1 MAIQF
6 VRDQIVNNA
15 INSTKMDLSNSSNYT
30 FLGDV
35 QVPATPAAT
44 NSAVSKSYVDGLLQG
59 LHWKKACVLATTANY
74 AATYNNGA
82 SGVGATLTANASGV
96 VTFDGTAFA
105 INDRILFKDQTS
117 ALQNGIYTCT
127 TLGAVGVAAVF
138 TRADDTDVPSEIPSA
153 AVLIVGGVQND
164 NQGFV
169 CSNNAD
175 PTIGTDA
182 INFVQFTGA
191 GQIVAGNGLAK
202 NGNTLSVNVDD
213 STIEIN
219 GDALR
224 VKDDGITAD
233 KIAAGAIGSTELAD
247 DSVIA
252 AKIADDAVTGAAI
265 ATNAVTADSIA
276 AAAVGVSE
284 LGAIAG
290 VGLSGGSG
298 SALALDLNELSA
310 ANVASGDKLSFV
322 DVTDNSSKL
331 DTVDDLATLF
341 AGVGLSA
348 ASAVL
353 AIDLN
358 ELTGATVNV
367 ANDSIAII
375 DADDNSTKKESI
387 SDLMTAVAGAGIN
400 SAGGTIDVDTDE
412 TTIEV
417 NVGTNKVQVKNLGI
431 TSGKLAND
439 SVLTTKILDGNVTFA
454 KINDVNANSI
464 IVRDA
469 NSAGSV
475 SAKGMA
481 DTQLLICNGAGF
493 TGAALSG
500 DVTML
505 NTGAVTIGN
514 DKITTAKINAG
525 AVTNAELGN
534 AAVDFTKLE
543 FQPRVQAFTGSATA
557 TFTLTTRLTDTTW
570 RKAAIVSRNGQIL
583 NYVSS
588 LTADGQFTLADNGTN
603 TILTL
608 NSAITASETVSVVY
622 FA

>member
-1 MAIQF
+1 M
-6 VRDQIVNNA
+6 
-15 INSTKMDLSNSSNYT
+15 
-30 FLGDV
+30 
-35 QVPATPAAT
+35 
-44 NSAVSKSYVDGLLQG
+44 
-59 LHWKKACVLATTANY
+59 
-74 AATYNNGA
+74 
-82 SGVGATLTANASGV
+82 
-96 VTFDGTAFA
+96 
-105 INDRILFKDQTS
+105 
-117 ALQNGIYTCT
+117 
-127 TLGAVGVAAVF
+127 
-138 TRADDTDVPSEIPSA
+138 
-153 AVLIVGGVQND
+153 
-164 NQGFV
+164 
-169 CSNNAD
+169 
-175 PTIGTDA
+175 
-182 INFVQFTGA
+182 
-191 GQIVAGNGLAK
+191 
-202 NGNTLSVNVDD
+202 
-213 STIEIN
+213 
-219 GDALR
+219 
-224 VKDDGITAD
+224 
-233 KIAAGAIGSTELAD
+233 
-247 DSVIA
+247 
-252 AKIADDAVTGAAI
+252 
-265 ATNAVTADSIA
+265 
-276 AAAVGVSE
+276 
-284 LGAIAG
+284 
-290 VGLSGGSG
+290 
-298 SALALDLNELSA
+298 
-310 ANVASGDKLSFV
+310 
-322 DVTDNSSKL
+322 

-358 ELTGATVNV
+358 ELSSASVDVG
-367 ANDSIAII
+367 NDSIAII
-375 DADDNSTKKESI
+375 DATDNSTKKESI
-387 SDLMTAVAGAGIN
+387 SDLMTAAAGAGIN

-514 DKITTAKINAG
+514 NAVTTAKINAG
-525 AVTNAELGN
+525 AVTNTELGS